1 MFQPISAFPAAGGPT
16 QALSE
21 TTMRLSFEDGAATEE
36 AKGGD
41 FSAMLGK
48 VIQDVEKPKELED
61 KLTQDLLAGKPVD
74 THEIMIAGAQG
85 DLMLQMAS
93 TVVSK
98 VANAYQTLINMQV

>member
-1 MFQPISAFPAAGGPT
+1 MFQPISAFPRAGRPV

-21 TTMRLSFEDGAATEE
+21 TTMPLSFEEMTAEAAPSS
-36 AKGGD
+36 GFGD
-41 FSAMLGK
+41 MLGK
-48 VIQDVEKPKELED
+48 IISDIEGIHHLENQ
-61 KLTQDLLAGKPVD
+61 LTDDMLAGKSVD

-85 DLMLQMAS
+85 DLALSMAS

>member
-1 MFQPISAFPAAGGPT
+1 MFQPISAFPAAGAPT

-21 TTMRLSFEDGAATEE
+21 STMPLSFEDGVASDKPE
-36 AKGGD
+36 GGS
-41 FSAMLGK
+41 FSSMLGK
-48 VIQDVEKPKELED
+48 VIEDIEKPKALED
-61 KLTQDLLAGKPVD
+61 QLTTDMLAGKPID

>member
-1 MFQPISAFPAAGGPT
+1 MFQPISAFPAGGNT

-21 TTMRLSFEDGAATEE
+21 TTMRLSFEDDAAEKPSGSE
-36 AKGGD
+36 FG
-41 FSAMLGK
+41 AMLGR
-48 VIQDVEKPKELED
+48 VIQDIEKPKDLED
-61 KLTQDLLAGKPVD
+61 KLTMDLLAGKPID
-74 THEIMIAGAQG
+74 THDIMIAGAQG

>member
-1 MFQPISAFPAAGGPT
+1 MFQPIAAFPAGRA

-21 TTMRLSFEDGAATEE
+21 STMPLSFEEMAEPNEAA
-36 AKGGD
+36 GD
-41 FSAMLGK
+41 SFTSMIGK
-48 VIQDVEKPKELED
+48 AIEDIEKPKELED
-61 KLTQDLLAGKPVD
+61 QLTTDLLAGKNVD